1 MKLILALDI
10 GIASV
15 GWAVLDKESETV
27 LEAGSNIFPEA
38 SAAGNQVR
46 REMRQAR
53 RIKRRQKTRLDDFNK
68 LWEKNN
74 LSIPQYK
81 STEIVNLKV
90 KALREEIS
98 LDELYL
104 ILYSYLKHRGISY
117 LEDAQDDSLS
127 SSNAYTNGLKENAKA
142 LEKHYPCEIQRDRLQ
157 TIGKYRGQT
166 QITDDNNE
174 KIDLSNVF
182 TIGAYRKE
190 IKKVLET
197 QKLYHNE
204 LTDELCDDYILIFN
218 RKRKYYEG
226 PGNEKSRTDYGR
238 FTTRLDQNGN
248 YIDEENI
255 FEKLIGKCSV
265 YPDELRGAAASYT
278 AQEFNLLNDL
288 NNLTINGRKLEE
300 SEKHAIVQRI
310 KTSNSILERKKVLS
324 YLKSLHLARKKAMIC
339 NQQHLPTG
347 FYSSYDNHSRSSKVI
362 GFQIEKDRKYYG
374 DLWKKIV
381 TVKIENQAK
390 AYGMITDDKE
400 GADKIRE
407 FSRDILNADKSNRE
421 AHAAKVYF
429 NLLMGTS
436 FSRGNEDILLNSGLD
451 YGYAVL
457 RGYIARACV
466 GYGLNTQIG
475 IHHKSEYNRFNLV
488 DDLMEPLRPMVDIV
502 AYNSMK
508 NDEYFTP
515 EHRRKL
521 VNILNMK
528 IVYRNKKMYVCNM
541 IENYVE
547 QYASFVMGRIDDIV
561 FPRISE
567 LVG

>member
-1 MKLILALDI
+1 MIVVDNLC
-10 GIASV
+10 
-15 GWAVLDKESETV
+15 
-27 LEAGSNIFPEA
+27 SNL
-38 SAAGNQVR
+38 S
-46 REMRQAR
+46 
-53 RIKRRQKTRLDDFNK
+53 TRLMCQ
-68 LWEKNN
+68 
-74 LSIPQYK
+74 LSEQ
-81 STEIVNLKV
+81 
-90 KALREEIS
+90 
-98 LDELYL
+98 
-104 ILYSYLKHRGISY
+104 GI
-117 LEDAQDDSLS
+117 
-127 SSNAYTNGLKENAKA
+127 GL
-142 LEKHYPCEIQRDRLQ
+142 
-157 TIGKYRGQT
+157 
-166 QITDDNNE
+166 
-174 KIDLSNVF
+174 
-182 TIGAYRKE
+182 
-190 IKKVLET
+190 
-197 QKLYHNE
+197 
-204 LTDELCDDYILIFN
+204 
-218 RKRKYYEG
+218 
-226 PGNEKSRTDYGR
+226 
-238 FTTRLDQNGN
+238 
-248 YIDEENI
+248 
-255 FEKLIGKCSV
+255 
-265 YPDELRGAAASYT
+265 
-278 AQEFNLLNDL
+278 
-288 NNLTINGRKLEE
+288 
-300 SEKHAIVQRI
+300 
-310 KTSNSILERKKVLS
+310 
-324 YLKSLHLARKKAMIC
+324 MIC

-547 QYASFVMGRIDDIV
+547 QYASFVMGRTDDIV